1 MDKAKRAWKRTPA
14 SIRKPL
20 VSVLGALIIVV
31 GIILMP
37 LPGPGMLIVVVG
49 VSVLASE
56 FTWAKSAYERIMHTA
71 RHLLKLLKQFL
82 KRLSKK

>member
-1 MDKAKRAWKRTPA
+1 MEKAKRAWKRTPS

-20 VSVLGALIIVV
+20 VSVIGALIIVI

-37 LPGPGMLIVVVG
+37 LPGPGMVIVVIG

-56 FTWAKSAYERIMHTA
+56 FTWAKNAYERIMQVA
-71 RHLLKLLKQFL
+71 RHLLKILKQFL

>member
-1 MDKAKRAWKRTPA
+1 MEKAKRVWKRTPTT
-14 SIRKPL
+14 IRKPL
-20 VSVLGALIIVV
+20 VSIFGALIIVA

-37 LPGPGMLIVVVG
+37 LPGPGMLIIVIG

-56 FTWAKSAYERIMHTA
+56 FAWAQSAYERIMRIA
-71 RHLLKLLKQFL
+71 RHLLKILQRFL

>member
-1 MDKAKRAWKRTPA
+1 MERAKSAWKRTPA
-14 SIRKPL
+14 SVRKPL
-20 VSVLGALIIVV
+20 VSVLGALIIVA

-37 LPGPGMLIVVVG
+37 LPGPGMLIVVLG

-56 FTWAKSAYERIMHTA
+56 FSWAKSAYERIMRAA
-71 RHLLKLLKQFL
+71 RYLLKILKRFL

>member
-1 MDKAKRAWKRTPA
+1 MEKAKRAWKRTPA

-20 VSVLGALIIVV
+20 VSVLGALIIVT

-37 LPGPGMLIVVVG
+37 LPGPGMVIVVIG

-56 FTWAKSAYERIMHTA
+56 FSWAKNAYEHIMRIA
-71 RHLLKLLKQFL
+71 RRLLKMLKQFL

>member
-1 MDKAKRAWKRTPA
+1 MERAKSAWKRTPA

-20 VSVLGALIIVV
+20 VSVLGVLIIVA

-37 LPGPGMLIVVVG
+37 LPGPGMLIVVLG

-56 FTWAKSAYERIMHTA
+56 FLWAQSAYERIMRVA
-71 RHLLKLLKQFL
+71 RYLLKILKRFL